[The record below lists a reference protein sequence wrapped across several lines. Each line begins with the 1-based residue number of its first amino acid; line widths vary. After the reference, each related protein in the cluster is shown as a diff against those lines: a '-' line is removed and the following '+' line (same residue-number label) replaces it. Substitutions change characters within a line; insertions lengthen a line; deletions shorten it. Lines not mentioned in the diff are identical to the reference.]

1 MTMKWID
8 VPEAD
13 RIRLTAELDQV
24 ATLVQNVGDPRQV
37 AIMVLKASVDRA
49 LVMVEQA
56 RTLDDEGTGMLIDH
70 LADESARVSCLYET
84 LGG

>member
-13 RIRLTAELDQV
+13 QVRLTAELDQV
-24 ATLVQNVGDPRQV
+24 ATLVRNVKDPCQV
-37 AIMVLKASVDRA
+37 AIMVLKVSLART

-56 RTLDDEGTGMLIDH
+56 RTLDEEGIGMLIDY
-70 LADESARVSCLYET
+70 LAEESDRVSCLYET
-84 LGG
+84 LGR